1 MALANM
7 IKTDESA
14 LICDLAETY
23 HIYDYRSLPLHL
35 VATFSVGLRE
45 NSRIKKIMAGM
56 KYDFE
61 TLLLAAIV
69 DGINLSNWSMSENA
83 RNGGKKPESIVNRL
97 LGIEPTNNRNEMIF
111 DSAEE
116 YEEMRKKLLGRS

>member
-23 HIYDYRSLPLHL
+23 HIYDYRSLPLQL

-69 DGINLSNWSMSENA
+69 DGINLSNWSMSESA
-83 RNGGKKPESIVNRL
+83 RNGGRRPESIVNRL
-97 LGIEPTNNRNEMIF
+97 LGVEPANNHNEMIF
-111 DSAEE
+111 NSAEE

>member
-1 MALANM
+1 
-7 IKTDESA
+7 
-14 LICDLAETY
+14 
-23 HIYDYRSLPLHL
+23 
-35 VATFSVGLRE
+35 
-45 NSRIKKIMAGM
+45 MAGM